1 MKMYTKNMSRFFAKS
16 KYVRFRDGTW
26 IQYRKRIYLYW
37 FKFLRLA
44 EESSDHKVQ
53 WNKYRAWGGKDA
65 VMNMKF
71 DAWWDKHWK
80 DCFGLNE
87 KTNTCKYMVSKRYK
101 ADGVRYALLCYEN
114 RHRGSAWD
122 IAIHV
127 QKREIRKRWGVLS
140 FMDADEDLD
149 TKGNMK
155 WGYERK
161 RVVDEESRTGY
172 RIALI
177 DNTHQEYDDVVWNNQ
192 QKKRLVQQKVGR
204 YLKQANLHLENVSKG
219 EF

>member
-1 MKMYTKNMSRFFAKS
+1 MTKPKRFTPSS
-16 KYVRFRDGTW
+16 KYVKYRDNTW
-26 IQYRKRIYLYW
+26 IECRKRVYLYW
-37 FKFLRLA
+37 FKFLKHA

-53 WNKYRAWGGKDA
+53 WNKYLAWGGKDA

-192 QKKRLVQQKVGR
+192 QKKRLVQSKVGR
-204 YLKQANLHLENVSKG
+204 YKKQAMKHLDSVSKG

>member
-1 MKMYTKNMSRFFAKS
+1 MRMYTKNMSRFFAKS

-44 EESSDHKVQ
+44 EESADHKVQ

-71 DAWWDKHWK
+71 DDWWDKHWK
-80 DCFGLNE
+80 DCFGLDE
-87 KTNTCKYMVSKRYK
+87 KTNTCKHMVSKRYK

-114 RHRGSAWD
+114 RHRGSNWD

-127 QKREIRKRWGVLS
+127 QKREIKKRYGVLS
-140 FMDADEDLD
+140 FMDADENLD

-155 WGYERK
+155 WGFERK
-161 RVVDEESRTGY
+161 RVADESSRTGY

>member
-1 MKMYTKNMSRFFAKS
+1 MSRFFAKS

-44 EESSDHKVQ
+44 EESADHKVQ

-71 DAWWDKHWK
+71 DDWWDKHWK

-87 KTNTCKYMVSKRYK
+87 KTNTCKHMVSKRYK

-127 QKREIRKRWGVLS
+127 QKREIRKRYGVLS

>member
-1 MKMYTKNMSRFFAKS
+1 MYTEEMSRFFAKS
-16 KYVRFRDGTW
+16 KYVRYREGTW
-26 IQYRKRIYLYW
+26 IQCRKRIYLYW

-71 DAWWDKHWK
+71 DDWWDKHWV
-80 DCFGLNE
+80 DCFGMDE
-87 KTNTCKYMVSKRYK
+87 KTNTCKYMVSKRHK

-114 RHRGSAWD
+114 RHRGSNWD

-127 QKREIRKRWGVLS
+127 QKREIKKRYGVLS
-140 FMDADEDLD
+140 FMDADENLD

-161 RVVDEESRTGY
+161 RVVDESSRTGY
-172 RIALI
+172 KIVLI
-177 DNTHQEYDDVVWNNQ
+177 DNTNQEYDDAVWENQ
-192 QKKRLVQQKVGR
+192 QKKRLVQSKVGR